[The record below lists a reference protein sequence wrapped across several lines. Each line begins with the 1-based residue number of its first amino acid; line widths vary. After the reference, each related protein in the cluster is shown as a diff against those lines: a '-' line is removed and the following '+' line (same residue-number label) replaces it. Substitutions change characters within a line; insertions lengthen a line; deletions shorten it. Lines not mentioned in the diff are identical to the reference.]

1 MDEPPKRA
9 SKMQANTRDNR
20 DEKKSMMVESTN
32 NTYGGNYET
41 YKNGTKSAYVS
52 YNEGGYVG
60 NTLVYKN
67 EN

>member
-20 DEKKSMMVESTN
+20 DEKKSMMVEST